1 MAAEAP
7 MDREL
12 LAKNWWAFALI
23 GLTGWVDAVGYL
35 ALGPLFVS
43 FMSGN
48 STQLGVGLGRG
59 QWHAAARAGGII
71 ALYVLGA
78 FAGTLG
84 AGAAG
89 KWRLPAVLG
98 FEASL
103 LGSVLLLP
111 ASAGE
116 FPAAA
121 FPTVLAMGLQNTVLG
136 RVGSRRVSLTYVT
149 GTLVRLGQELAEAVT
164 GRGERWAWSGDALLW
179 LSMVAG
185 ATGGAASFAWLGLRS
200 LALPATAALVLAVAG
215 GGRTG
220 SGIP

>member
-1 MAAEAP
+1 MRGKAP
-7 MDREL
+7 
-12 LAKNWWAFALI
+12 LALAFALI
-23 GLTGWVDAVGYL
+23 GLAGWVDAVGYPR
-35 ALGPLFVS
+35 ARPLFVS

-78 FAGTLG
+78 FACTLV

-98 FEASL
+98 VEASL

-111 ASAGE
+111 VSAGE

-121 FPTVLAMGLQNTVLG
+121 FPTVLVMNLSIFNGLP
-136 RVGSRRVSLTYVT
+136 
-149 GTLVRLGQELAEAVT
+149 LA
-164 GRGERWAWSGDALLW
+164 
-179 LSMVAG
+179 
-185 ATGGAASFAWLGLRS
+185 
-200 LALPATAALVLAVAG
+200 LALPYDTDRCGFKKESNDAEDSKNG
-215 GGRTG
+215 G
-220 SGIP
+220 